1 MTFDAWFAA
10 MTWGIFFVV
19 WIPYNYVKYKR
30 NTRIAKIK
38 RRAHLFSCKYRML
51 KELKDA
57 G

>member
-1 MTFDAWFAA
+1 MTVDAWLAA
-10 MTWGIFFVV
+10 ITWGIFCAV
-19 WIPYNYVKYKR
+19 WIPYNYVKCKR

-38 RRAHLFSCKYRML
+38 RKSHLFACKYRML